1 MARLAEFSLRRPE
14 TVEEAARLLAEPDA
28 RVIAGGTALL
38 TNLRLGLGRPA
49 SLVSLERIPGMDKI
63 EVVAQQMRFGAG
75 VTLARLAVD
84 TAVCASLPALAEA
97 ALTVAGPAHRSAATL
112 AGNLC
117 LDTRCVYY
125 NQSEVW
131 RRSNDYCLKHGGE
144 ICHVAPQG
152 KRCHAAYSGD
162 LAPVLL
168 VMQAQIAVAGPDGV
182 RRVPLAQ
189 LYREDGV
196 CHLTLAC
203 GELVAEVIVPM
214 PAPGMR
220 VGYRKARVRGA
231 IDFPLA
237 GVAMAL
243 RMDERRVGELHVA
256 LTGTN
261 SQPLQLA
268 GTAEMRGAPADEALA
283 ERVGKLVQRQAS
295 PQRTTVT
302 ASHYRR
308 QVAAAL
314 ARRLLA
320 ELAAAGP
327 EHPRGLG

>member
-1 MARLAEFSLRRPE
+1 MARLAEFSLCRPE

-38 TNLRLGLGRPA
+38 TNLRLGLGKPA
-49 SLVSLERIPGMDKI
+49 SLVSLERIPGTDKI
-63 EVVAQQMRFGAG
+63 EVLAQQMRFGAC

-84 TAVCASLPALAEA
+84 TAVRASLPALAEA

-168 VMQAQIAVAGPDGV
+168 AMQAQIAVAGTAGV
-182 RRVPLAQ
+182 RHVPLAQ
-189 LYREDGV
+189 LYRDDGAE
-196 CHLTLAC
+196 HLTLAH
-203 GELVAEVIVPM
+203 GELLTEVIVPL
-214 PAPGMR
+214 PAAGMH
-220 VGYRKARVRGA
+220 VAYRKARVRGA

-243 RMDERRVGELHVA
+243 RMEAGHVGELRVA

-261 SQPLQLA
+261 SQPLLLT
-268 GTAEMRGAPADEALA
+268 GTAELRGEPAGEALA
-283 ERVGKLVQRQAS
+283 DRVGKLVQRQAS

-302 ASHYRR
+302 TSHYRR
-308 QVAAAL
+308 QVATAL
-314 ARRLLA
+314 ARRLVL
-320 ELAAAGP
+320 ELSAAGAQRP
-327 EHPRGLG
+327 HGAA